1 MPQERQEPITMD
13 PASLYLEEAFTDR
26 RIGSIRRL
34 TPVNEQGDRDLT
46 RPVLYVGQASVMTPM
61 GTLPI
66 AFEIEAR
73 TLGEAVAAYG
83 PAAQTAI
90 EETARELQEMRRQ
103 AASQLVIP
111 DATAA
116 AALKGGGRGPGGIQL
131 P

>member
-1 MPQERQEPITMD
+1 MVQERQESITME
-13 PASLYLEEAFTDR
+13 ATALYLEEAFTDR

-34 TPVNEQGDRDLT
+34 TPVTDLGDRDLT

-66 AFEIEAR
+66 AFEIEAE
-73 TLGEAVAAYG
+73 TLAEAVAAYG
-83 PAAQTAI
+83 PAAQAAI
-90 EETARELQEMRRQ
+90 DETARELQEMRRQ

-111 DATAA
+111 DAGMAA
-116 AALKGGGRGPGGIQL
+116 GLKGGGKGPGGIQL